1 MEDTMKIH
9 LGNDVYVKTTN
20 WGGQPRTH
28 IRLYKSG
35 FDEFN
40 NVKHFPTKTGV
51 CLSME
56 QLKVLN
62 DNLSLVFSEMERLIA
77 NKENS
82 IGTSNPQLQMDG
94 LPSGC
99 EAAYTQCGF
108 NYIPTYT
115 PSPLPTTMNNPD
127 MLSMPLLDYM
137 DNSEP
142 MTLPNQPVTPLS
154 IPTVTPHVTRPK
166 KDTKRAKLTQINK
179 NVS

>member
-1 MEDTMKIH
+1 MF
-9 LGNDVYVKTTN
+9 LC
-20 WGGQPRTH
+20 
-28 IRLYKSG
+28 LYPLW
-35 FDEFN
+35 FHD
-40 NVKHFPTKTGV
+40 PY
-51 CLSME
+51 
-56 QLKVLN
+56 
-62 DNLSLVFSEMERLIA
+62 
-77 NKENS
+77 
-82 IGTSNPQLQMDG
+82 TSNPQLQMDG

-179 NVS
+179 NVSWSKMYTLIKVEEKILSLLLVFISFYFSFLFFILFLPTNCITNNRNKQDYE